1 MPVKK
6 KEINYFTKMFEE
18 YSPAELATQ
27 IRNGLS
33 YYKKYDIGAYG
44 EMTFFEAAIRWGSAD
59 IVKACVEM
67 GADVNEIPFP
77 RSPNPLGM
85 ELTRTLEI
93 AISENNAETLRALIG
108 LGADINTNSPL
119 IYAIWVADTE
129 IIKILLDSGVD
140 VNAQDMSTDYS
151 KGVTPLMEAS
161 DRQDVV
167 KMLLS
172 AGANVNLQDI
182 NGETALT
189 YAIESRNNEF
199 MKMLIRAGADV
210 NICDN
215 RGVTPL
221 ITAVEYGNLRAI
233 KILLANGADV
243 HAQDKNGR
251 TALEHALRKKANPYK
266 YAQKVLVC
274 KTSRE
279 NKARKEKTAF
289 QELVSVITG
298 LFTNDKR
305 SKLVYNELTHSEQ
318 RAQKKIIMY
327 TIKLLL
333 RAITKSK
340 DSA

>member
-93 AISENNAETLRALIG
+93 AISENNAETLRALIE
-108 LGADINTNSPL
+108 LGADVNTNSPL
-119 IYAIWVADTE
+119 IYAIRVADTE
-129 IIKILLDSGVD
+129 IIRILIDSGVNI
-140 VNAQDMSTDYS
+140 NAQDDYYR
-151 KGVTPLMEAS
+151 GTTPLVEAS
-161 DRQDVV
+161 GRQDVV

-172 AGANVNLQDI
+172 AGVNVNLQDSD
-182 NGETALT
+182 GETALIH
-189 YAIESRNNEF
+189 AIKSRNAEF
-199 MKMLIRAGADV
+199 MKMLIRAGAGL
-210 NICDN
+210 NLCDN

-221 ITAVEYGNLRAI
+221 ITAVKYGNLRAI
-233 KILLANGADV
+233 KVLLENGADA

-251 TALEHALRKKANPYK
+251 TALEHALRKKADPYR
-266 YAQKVLVC
+266 YAHKVFVR
-274 KTSRE
+274 KTSTG

-289 QELVSVITG
+289 QELVSVIAG
-298 LFTNDKR
+298 FFTKDNEYKPQ
-305 SKLVYNELTHSEQ
+305 LVYSELTDSEQ
-318 RAQKKIIMY
+318 RTQKKIIMY